1 MKKLNDVAD
10 ILIELVAR
18 GGGNETLDPLYD
30 LIADHPGSTNF
41 TAEQGRD
48 ALLVAV
54 ARVVQMLAEGRQHI
68 AEHRYDDVARDLVAL
83 TDQFGRLAKLAAFLE
98 RSGQESLRAYG
109 EGRPAGAP
117 RPLQRPRQV
126 RGKTL
131 KQQVSRIKSTPHSS
145 DARFRG

>member
-1 MKKLNDVAD
+1 MKKFNDVAD

-68 AEHRYDDVARDLVAL
+68 ANQQYDLVARDLVAL

-98 RSGQESLRAYG
+98 RSGQESQG
-109 EGRPAGAP
+109 
-117 RPLQRPRQV
+117 QRMKGFVPIYRT
-126 RGKTL
+126 GKSNRL
-131 KQQVSRIKSTPHSS
+131 LSVSWFAKQ
-145 DARFRG
+145 

>member
-30 LIADHPGSTNF
+30 LIANHPGSTNF

-68 AEHRYDDVARDLVAL
+68 ANQQYDLVARDLVAL

-98 RSGQESLRAYG
+98 RSGEESLRAYA
-109 EGRPAGAP
+109 EGRPAGPLDPFNVQSQSRGDAP
-117 RPLQRPRQV
+117 GL
-126 RGKTL
+126 
-131 KQQVSRIKSTPHSS
+131 
-145 DARFRG
+145 

>member
-54 ARVVQMLAEGRQHI
+54 AR
-68 AEHRYDDVARDLVAL
+68 DLVAL

-98 RSGQESLRAYG
+98 RSGQESLRAYA
-109 EGRPAGAP
+109 EGRPAG
-117 RPLQRPRQV
+117 PLDPFNV
-126 RGKTL
+126 RG
-131 KQQVSRIKSTPHSS
+131 QSR
-145 DARFRG
+145 DNA

>member
-54 ARVVQMLAEGRQHI
+54 ARVVKCWPKVGSILPNIVMK
-68 AEHRYDDVARDLVAL
+68 
-83 TDQFGRLAKLAAFLE
+83 T
-98 RSGQESLRAYG
+98 S
-109 EGRPAGAP
+109 PAIWW
-117 RPLQRPRQV
+117 R
-126 RGKTL
+126 
-131 KQQVSRIKSTPHSS
+131 
-145 DARFRG
+145 

>member
-54 ARVVQMLAEGRQHI
+54 ARVVQMLAEGRQHRPG
-68 AEHRYDDVARDLVAL
+68 ASAGTARAHDHARP
-83 TDQFGRLAKLAAFLE
+83 TTRCGGCPATRP
-98 RSGQESLRAYG
+98 GQ
-109 EGRPAGAP
+109 
-117 RPLQRPRQV
+117 
-126 RGKTL
+126 
-131 KQQVSRIKSTPHSS
+131 
-145 DARFRG
+145 

>member
-68 AEHRYDDVARDLVAL
+68 AEHRYEDVARDLVAL

-98 RSGQESLRAYG
+98 RSGDEALRAHA
-109 EGRPAGAP
+109 EGPPAG
-117 RPLQRPRQV
+117 PLNPFNAQGQ
-126 RGKTL
+126 
-131 KQQVSRIKSTPHSS
+131 S
-145 DARFRG
+145 

>member
-54 ARVVQMLAEGRQHI
+54 ARVVQMLAEGR
-68 AEHRYDDVARDLVAL
+68 
-83 TDQFGRLAKLAAFLE
+83 
-98 RSGQESLRAYG
+98 
-109 EGRPAGAP
+109 PAG
-117 RPLQRPRQV
+117 PLDPFNVQGQ
-126 RGKTL
+126 
-131 KQQVSRIKSTPHSS
+131 SR
-145 DARFRG
+145 DNA